1 MTQRSRSAR
10 TAARTA
16 LAAAA
21 ALGSIVTAGT
31 AQADMMAVAAPGVVI
46 TQGSGHDAT
55 RCTLGYAARNNAG
68 DRLAITAGHCGTVGQ
83 LVYDRA
89 HHLIGRYVAVRPD
102 DTATQRYGY
111 SLIALADNVAASASI
126 TPTFTVARQDR
137 AAVGDQVCLF
147 GTTSGRKCGTVAA
160 ATDSAGIIGGSLSN
174 PGDSGGPIVRMRD
187 RALVG
192 ILIGHNSAREET
204 LFEPVTNILRL
215 TAATGDGGNQLG
227 PVVDL
232 DRT

>member
-1 MTQRSRSAR
+1 MTRHCRTARSAGL
-10 TAARTA
+10 TA

-21 ALGSIVTAGT
+21 AIGSALSAGT
-31 AQADMMAVAAPGVVI
+31 AQADTMAVAAPGVVI
-46 TQGSGHDAT
+46 TQGSGAEAT
-55 RCTLGYAARNNAG
+55 RCTLGYAARNSAG
-68 DRLAITAGHCGTVGQ
+68 ARLAITAGHCGTVGQ
-83 LVYDRA
+83 QVYDRA
-89 HHLIGRYVAVRPD
+89 HRLIGQYIAVRPD
-102 DTATQRYGY
+102 DTTTQRYGY
-111 SLIALADNVAASASI
+111 SLIALADNVAASASV

-137 AAVGDQVCLF
+137 AAIGDVVCLF
-147 GTTSGRKCGTVAA
+147 GTTSGRKCGPVAA
-160 ATDSAGIIGGSLSN
+160 ATDSAGIISGSLSN

-192 ILIGHNSAREET
+192 ILIGHNSVRGET

-215 TAATGDGGNQLG
+215 TAASGDGGNQLG

>member
-1 MTQRSRSAR
+1 MTQRSRTARSAGL
-10 TAARTA
+10 TA

-21 ALGSIVTAGT
+21 TLGSIVTAGT
-31 AQADMMAVAAPGVVI
+31 AQADAMAVAAPGVVI
-46 TQGSGHDAT
+46 TQGSGQDAT

-89 HHLIGRYVAVRPD
+89 HRLIGRYAAVRPD

-126 TPTFTVARQDR
+126 TPTFTVSRQDR

-160 ATDSAGIIGGSLSN
+160 VTDNAGIIAGSLSN